1 MNVVCELEMSVMS
14 IWKTKDIL
22 LGFALVLVGK
32 P

>member
-1 MNVVCELEMSVMS
+1 MNAVCGLKISVMS